1 MKPSPEKKPQTS
13 ARTSSWNTGV
23 AVWRKEARSAFNSPV
38 AVGSILFF
46 LLFTGIWFLWVNQFL
61 AQQTASLRGYFA
73 TFPVAFTILIPA
85 ITMRTWAEERKLGS
99 QELLLT
105 LPVKTGTLVAGK
117 FLGAWTIVL
126 AMIVLTLPMTFLVSG
141 LGDFEVGEIVGEYL
155 GIVLLSA
162 SAVALGVFLSSLT
175 TNTIS
180 AFLLAVAGLL
190 VFALGGSL
198 TASLGLPALV
208 VDAVRFFSLDGRYA
222 SFQRGIFD
230 TRDALYFVWFAG
242 LFLYLNTKVLILRKW
257 K

>member
-1 MKPSPEKKPQTS
+1 MTAAVPSNPLFS
-13 ARTSSWNTGV
+13 
-23 AVWRKEARSAFNSPV
+23 VWRKETRSAFNSPV
-38 AVGSILFF
+38 AVGAILFF
-46 LLFTGIWFLWVNQFL
+46 LIFTGVWFLWVNQFL

-105 LPVKTGTLVAGK
+105 LPVPTGVLVAGK

-126 AMIVLTLPMTFLVSG
+126 AMVVLTLPMSFLVSG
-141 LGDFEVGEIVGEYL
+141 LGTFEVGEIVGEYI
-155 GIVLLSA
+155 GIVLLSGA
-162 SAVALGVFLSSLT
+162 AVALGVFLSGMT

-190 VFALGGSL
+190 VFAVGGSL
-198 TASLGLPALV
+198 VASLGLPSSA
-208 VDAVRFFSLDGRYA
+208 VDVVRFFSLDGRYA
-222 SFQRGIFD
+222 SFQRGILD
-230 TRDALYFVWFAG
+230 SKDALYFVWFTG
-242 LFLYLNTKVLILRKW
+242 LFLYLNTKVLVLRKW

>member
-1 MKPSPEKKPQTS
+1 MKLALGASPL
-13 ARTSSWNTGV
+13 A
-23 AVWRKEARSAFNSPV
+23 AVWRKETRSTFNSPV

-46 LLFTGIWFLWVNQFL
+46 LLFTGIWFLWVDQFL
-61 AQQTASLRGYFA
+61 AQQTASLRAYFA

-126 AMIVLTLPMTFLVSG
+126 AMIALTLPMTWLVSG
-141 LGDFEVGEIVGEYL
+141 LGSFETGEIVGEYL
-155 GIVLLSA
+155 GIVLLSGA
-162 SAVALGVFLSSLT
+162 AVALGVCLSSLT

-190 VFALGGSL
+190 VFAVGGSL
-198 TASLGLPALV
+198 AAAAGLPSAV

-222 SFQRGIFD
+222 SFQRGILD
-230 TRDALYFVWFAG
+230 TKDALYFLWFGG
-242 LFLYLNTKVLILRKW
+242 LFLYLNTKVLVLRKW
-257 K
+257 R

>member
-1 MKPSPEKKPQTS
+1 MSFVRSNPLLS
-13 ARTSSWNTGV
+13 
-23 AVWRKEARSAFNSPV
+23 VWRKETRSAFNSPV
-38 AVGSILFF
+38 AVGAILFF
-46 LLFTGIWFLWVNQFL
+46 LIFTGVWFLWVNQFL

-73 TFPVAFTILIPA
+73 TFPIAFTILIPA

-105 LPVKTGTLVAGK
+105 LPVRTGVLVAGK

-141 LGDFEVGEIVGEYL
+141 LGSFEVGEIVGEYI
-155 GIVLLSA
+155 GILFLSA
-162 SAVALGVFLSSLT
+162 AAVALGVFLSSLT

-180 AFLLAVAGLL
+180 AFLLSVAGLL
-190 VFALGGSL
+190 IFAVGGSL
-198 TASLGLPALV
+198 TASIGLPSV
-208 VDAVRFFSLDGRYA
+208 IVDAVRFFSLDGRYA
-222 SFQRGIFD
+222 SFQRGILD
-230 TRDALYFVWFAG
+230 SKDALYFLWFAG

>member
-1 MKPSPEKKPQTS
+1 MTASLGQRPLFS
-13 ARTSSWNTGV
+13 
-23 AVWRKEARSAFNSPV
+23 VWRKEVRSAFNSPV

-46 LLFTGIWFLWVNQFL
+46 LLFTGIWFLWVSQFL

-73 TFPVAFTILIPA
+73 TFPIAFTILIPA

-126 AMIVLTLPMTFLVSG
+126 TMIVLTLPMTILASG
-141 LGDFEVGEIVGEYL
+141 LGTFEIGEIVGEYL
-155 GIVLLSA
+155 GIVLLSGA
-162 SAVALGVFLSSLT
+162 ATALGVFLSGLT

-190 VFALGGSL
+190 VFAVSGSL
-198 TASLGLPALV
+198 VAVIGLPAVV
-208 VDAVRFFSLDGRYA
+208 VDTVRFFSLDGRYA
-222 SFQRGIFD
+222 SFQRGILD
-230 TRDALYFVWFAG
+230 TKDALYFFWFAG
-242 LFLYLNTKVLILRKW
+242 LFLYLNTKVLVLRKW
-257 K
+257 R

>member
-1 MKPSPEKKPQTS
+1 MTASLGQRPLFS
-13 ARTSSWNTGV
+13 
-23 AVWRKEARSAFNSPV
+23 VWRKEVRSAFNSPV

-46 LLFTGIWFLWVNQFL
+46 LLFTGIWFLWVSQFL

-73 TFPVAFTILIPA
+73 TFPIAFTILIPA

-126 AMIVLTLPMTFLVSG
+126 TMIVLTLPMTILVSG
-141 LGDFEVGEIVGEYL
+141 LGTFEIGEIVGEYL
-155 GIVLLSA
+155 GIVLLSGA
-162 SAVALGVFLSSLT
+162 ATALGVFLSGLT

-190 VFALGGSL
+190 VFAVSGSL
-198 TASLGLPALV
+198 VAVIGLPAVV
-208 VDAVRFFSLDGRYA
+208 VDTVRFFSLDGRYA
-222 SFQRGIFD
+222 SFQRGILD
-230 TRDALYFVWFAG
+230 TKDALYFFWFAG
-242 LFLYLNTKVLILRKW
+242 LFLYLNTKVLVLRKW
-257 K
+257 R